1 MRKILLLVSALT
13 AASGFSQIDI
23 NQNNQVYTQDFD
35 GLSNTGTTNDYS
47 TLPVG
52 WSALEVGSSA
62 NTIYRAS
69 DGYYSGGDL
78 YSYGT
83 INSTDRALGT
93 IGSGSNSQ
101 VYFATAF
108 VNQTSGVLNS
118 VDLSFDA
125 ELWRI
130 GNPAR
135 STGPDTLRFAYAV
148 NPLAI
153 DDNAAFTDVSS
164 LYFIS
169 PADPTGPTNI
179 EADGNLPANRSTIT
193 GVLNVNIA
201 PQDTLWIRW
210 RDDNSSSYDDG
221 MGVDNLSVEF
231 STQNTGNTS
240 MYNVIAAMDTYYTE
254 DFDGMVNEYSGI
266 SDFSTLPNGWHA
278 HEEGGNANQEYN
290 ISYGEYGGGNL
301 YSYGDSASTERAFG
315 SVGSG
320 SLTVS
325 HRGVAY
331 INTTS
336 TVVENVEISFTGEMW
351 RQGRPDRTT
360 GPDTLHFSYAVN
372 ANDIAQG
379 NYQDLELLSFY
390 SPVTNGTLNSSM
402 DGNAIE
408 NKTDVL
414 SVIGNLNLQPMDTLW
429 VRWTDYNS
437 SSYDDGLAIDDFS
450 IAAISTA
457 SILNVEF
464 ANSSTTFNENDGI
477 VSVPL
482 YVHNKNNFLTQVEVK
497 IVDAGNTDLATDL
510 DIVESVVTFPIT
522 GIDSIAYFQFNI
534 VNSEPFEGQEY
545 FVLEVSNP
553 NNAFLGTNI
562 YDTIY
567 INNYDYPL
575 LPISTL
581 KGVDAAGVADD
592 MGLNVHIN
600 GVVHGVNYNSLGG
613 IDFYVLEDESGM
625 NVYSMDPAE
634 SYVPTE
640 GDEVNVWGKISQ
652 FRGLI
657 RMEQLDSIEMVSSA
671 NGLETPSNFESVNE
685 NTEGMYIQL
694 DSLQLI
700 PAISVWPTNQNVF
713 AKNLATGDTVE
724 LFIGANTDL
733 AQTIAPQAMFS
744 VVGIGSQYASSAY
757 VPFIDGYR
765 LMLVGKSNLSVL
777 SLENEIDLKLALYP
791 NPANSQISFRGL
803 NHVSEVKIYSL
814 DGRKVMSKEIQPNE
828 TMNIDSLE
836 NSTYILR
843 LNNQEGVFTTTLIKQ

>member
-1 MRKILLLVSALT
+1 MRKLILLVSALT
-13 AASGFSQIDI
+13 AVSGFAQIDI

-93 IGSGSNSQ
+93 IGSGSNDQ

-108 VNQTSGVLNS
+108 VNQTTDVLNT
-118 VDLSFDA
+118 VDITFDA

-148 NPLAI
+148 NPLTI
-153 DDNAAFTDVSS
+153 DDNASFTDVAS
-164 LYFIS
+164 LYFVS
-169 PADPTGPTNI
+169 PADPTGPTQL
-179 EADGNLPANRSTIT
+179 EADGNLPANRSTLT
-193 GVLNVNIA
+193 GVLNVSIA

-231 STQNTGNTS
+231 SLQNTVNTS
-240 MYNVIAAMDTYYTE
+240 MYNVIDAMDTYYTE
-254 DFDGMVNEYSGI
+254 DFDGMVNDYSAVA
-266 SDFSTLPNGWHA
+266 DFTTLPNGWYA
-278 HEEGGNANQEYN
+278 HEVGGNANQLYQVA
-290 ISYGEYGGGNL
+290 YGEYAGGNL

-320 SLTVS
+320 SVTHS

-336 TVVENVEISFTGEMW
+336 TVIENVEVSFTGEMW

-360 GPDTLHFSYAVN
+360 GPDTLHFSYAIN

-379 NYQDLELLSFY
+379 AYQDLDLLNFY
-390 SPVTNGTLNSSM
+390 SPVTNGTLSTPMN
-402 DGNAIE
+402 GNAIE

-414 SVIGNLNLQPMDTLW
+414 AVIGNLSLQPMDTLW
-429 VRWTDYNS
+429 VRWTDFNS
-437 SSYDDGLAIDDFS
+437 ASFDDGLAIDDFS

-464 ANSSTTFNENDGI
+464 ANSSTTFEEDQGI

-497 IVDAGNTDLATDL
+497 IVDAGNVNLTTDL
-510 DIVESVVTFPIT
+510 DIVESIVTFPVT

-534 VNSEPFEGQEY
+534 KNSEPFENQEY
-545 FVLEVSNP
+545 FVLEISNP
-553 NNAFLGTNI
+553 NNAFLGNNI

-581 KGVDAAGVADD
+581 KGVDVNGIADD

-613 IDFYVLEDESGM
+613 IDFYVLEDEKGM
-625 NVYSMDPAE
+625 NVYSMGNTF
-634 SYVPTE
+634 SYLPVE
-640 GDEVNVWGKISQ
+640 GDEVNVWGQISQ

-657 RMEQLDSIEMVSSA
+657 RMEQLDSIELISAANSLEIPSS
-671 NGLETPSNFESVNE
+671 FEEVNE
-685 NTEGMYIQL
+685 TNEGMYIQL

-700 PAISVWPTNQNVF
+700 PSISVWPSNQNVY

-733 AQTIAPQAMFS
+733 AQTPAPLEMFS
-744 VVGIGSQYASSAY
+744 VVGIGSQYATSTSS
-757 VPFIDGYR
+757 PFMDGYR
-765 LMLVGKSNLSVL
+765 LMLIGKSNMSVL
-777 SLENEIDLKLALYP
+777 DLKNEIDLNLVVYP
-791 NPANSQISFRGL
+791 NPSNSKISFKGL
-803 NHVSEVKIYSL
+803 NHVSEVSIYSL
-814 DGRKVMSKEIQPNE
+814 DGRKVLTKEIQSNE
-828 TMNIDSLE
+828 TLNIDSLD
-836 NSTYILR
+836 NATYILR